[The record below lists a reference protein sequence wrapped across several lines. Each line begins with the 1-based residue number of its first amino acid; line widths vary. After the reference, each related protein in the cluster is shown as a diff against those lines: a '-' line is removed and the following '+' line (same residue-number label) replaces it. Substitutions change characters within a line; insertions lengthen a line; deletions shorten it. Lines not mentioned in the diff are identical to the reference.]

1 MILQCFRVLTAV
13 ILFAFVAVP
22 SYAAPAAAP
31 SRAATAV
38 APFGTADE
46 AIAMV
51 KRVQARFAR
60 DGAERTFAAV
70 TAQDPAFRDR
80 DLYVYIMNYDCV
92 IQAHAARRELVG
104 KSLWEFRD
112 QDGIYPARNTVEMA
126 RTKGSGWIDYRWTN
140 PKTGQVEAKSTY
152 VEKLGDRYA
161 IGVGIYKDEQTNK
174 NTVSIISGNPGSDA
188 TALQVTYDLASVL
201 NVGPSLR
208 VLPVVGMGGPQNI
221 RDVRNLKGI
230 DIGITQTSIL
240 NNYRRVNELLGFTD
254 DKIVYVTKL
263 FTLEIH
269 LVARDNINSI
279 EQLQGQVVNFDERGS
294 GTNYTM
300 RDVFKRLGI
309 NVQEVD
315 LPQAQALEKM
325 RRGEI
330 AATALVAGKPSQS
343 IAQLR
348 QSDGLKFL
356 AVPFTSALNAD
367 FLPTELTSEDYPGMI
382 PAGQKVTTIADT
394 AVLVAYKWPHESE
407 RYKRV
412 ETFVDAFFPKIA
424 EFSEAPHHPKWREVN
439 IAATLQG
446 WERLEPAQAWLDAHA
461 APRVASSVSSVNDA
475 QPKTEAPAPVVQA
488 IDGAPQQPT
497 DSEEQRLFQEYLK
510 WRAQRVRP
518 AAVPAPARAAR

>member
-1 MILQCFRVLTAV
+1 MILRCFRVLTAV
-13 ILFAFVAVP
+13 ILFSFVAVP
-22 SYAAPAAAP
+22 SH
-31 SRAATAV
+31 AAT
-38 APFGTADE
+38 PFGTADE

-60 DGAERTFAAV
+60 DGADRTFAAV

-80 DLYVYIMNYDCV
+80 DLYVYIMNFDCV

-161 IGVGIYKDEQTNK
+161 IGVGIYKDEQINK

-201 NVGPSLR
+201 NSGPNLR

-240 NNYRRVNELLGFTD
+240 NNYRRANELLGFND
-254 DKIVYVTKL
+254 DKIVYVTRL

-279 EQLQGQVVNFDERGS
+279 EQLQGQTVNFDEVGS

-315 LPQAQALEKM
+315 LPQAMALEKM
-325 RRGEI
+325 KRGEV

-343 IAQLR
+343 IFPVSQA
-348 QSDGLKFL
+348 DGLKFL
-356 AVPFTSALNAD
+356 AVPFTSALNTD

-382 PAGQKVTTIADT
+382 PAGQKVATIADT
-394 AVLVAYKWPHESE
+394 AVLVAYKWPKDNE

-424 EFSEAPHHPKWREVN
+424 EFSEPPHHPKWREVN
-439 IAATLQG
+439 LAATLQG

-461 APRVASSVSSVNDA
+461 APHAPSSVSSVNDA
-475 QPKTEAPAPVVQA
+475 QVKTDAPAPVVPV
-488 IDGAPQQPT
+488 IDRAPQQST
-497 DSEEQRLFQEYLK
+497 DPEEQRLFQEFLK
-510 WRAQRVRP
+510 WRAQRRSAAP
-518 AAVPAPARAAR
+518 AAAVGAVR

>member
-1 MILQCFRVLTAV
+1 MIFRYCRVLT
-13 ILFAFVAVP
+13 IIISFAALAFPA
-22 SYAAPAAAP
+22 YA
-31 SRAATAV
+31 

-46 AIAMV
+46 AVAMV

-92 IQAHAARRELVG
+92 IQAHAARKELVG
-104 KSLWEFRD
+104 KSLFDFRD
-112 QDGIYPARNTVEMA
+112 QDGIYPARNTVETA

-152 VEKLGDRYA
+152 VEKLGDRFA
-161 IGVGIYKDEQTNK
+161 IGVGIYKDEQINK

-188 TALQVTYDLASVL
+188 TSLQAAYDLASVL
-201 NVGPSLR
+201 NSGPALR

-230 DIGITQTSIL
+230 DIGMTQTSIL
-240 NNYRRVNELLGFTD
+240 NNYRRANELLGFVD

-263 FTLEIH
+263 FTLEVH
-269 LVARDNINSI
+269 LVVRDNINSI
-279 EQLQGQVVNFDERGS
+279 EDLKDQTVNFDELGS

-309 NVQEVD
+309 NVKEVD

-325 RRGEI
+325 KRGEV

-343 IAQLR
+343 MAQLK
-348 QSDGLKFL
+348 QADGLKFL
-356 AVPFTSALNAD
+356 PIPFSSALNSD
-367 FLPTELTSEDYPGMI
+367 FLPTELTSEDYPSMI
-382 PAGQKVTTIADT
+382 PAGQRVATIADT
-394 AVLVAYKWPHESE
+394 AVLVAYKWPRDNE

-412 ETFVDAFFPKIA
+412 ETFVNAFFPKIA
-424 EFSEAPHHPKWREVN
+424 EFSEPPHHPKWREVN
-439 IAATLQG
+439 LAARLDG
-446 WERLEPAQAWLDAHA
+446 WERLEPAQAWLDANTAPSRASA
-461 APRVASSVSSVNDA
+461 ADA
-475 QPKTEAPAPVVQA
+475 QAKSDAPPPAPVQTTA
-488 IDGAPQQPT
+488 ARPA
-497 DSEEQRLFQEYLK
+497 SEEDQRLFQEFLK
-510 WRAQRVRP
+510 WRAQRTRH
-518 AAVPAPARAAR
+518 RAQ

>member
-1 MILQCFRVLTAV
+1 MILRYCRVLTAIISFALFV
-13 ILFAFVAVP
+13 IPAH
-22 SYAAPAAAP
+22 AAPVSTPAH
-31 SRAATAV
+31 T

-46 AIAMV
+46 AVAMV
-51 KRVQARFAR
+51 KRVQARFQR

-80 DLYVYIMNYDCV
+80 DLYVYIMNFDCV
-92 IQAHAARRELVG
+92 IQAHAARKELVG
-104 KSLWEFRD
+104 KSLWDFRD
-112 QDGIYPARNTVEMA
+112 QDGIYPARNTVETA
-126 RTKGSGWIDYRWTN
+126 RTRGSGWIDYRWTN

-161 IGVGIYKDEQTNK
+161 IGVGIYKDEQINK

-188 TALQVTYDLASVL
+188 TSLQAAYDLASVL
-201 NVGPSLR
+201 NSGPALR

-230 DIGITQTSIL
+230 DIGMTQTSIL
-240 NNYRRVNELLGFTD
+240 NNYRRANELLGFID

-279 EQLQGQVVNFDERGS
+279 EDLKGQTVNFDELGS

-325 RRGEI
+325 RKGEV

-343 IAQLR
+343 MTLLSKA
-348 QSDGLKFL
+348 DGLKFL
-356 AVPFTSALNAD
+356 PIPYTSVLNSD
-367 FLPTELTSEDYPGMI
+367 FLPSEFTSEDYPTMV
-382 PAGQKVTTIADT
+382 PAGQKVATIADT
-394 AVLVAYKWPHESE
+394 AVLVAYKWPRDSE

-412 ETFVDAFFPKIA
+412 ETFVNAFFPRIA
-424 EFSEAPHHPKWREVN
+424 EFSEPPHHPKWREVN
-439 IAATLQG
+439 LAATLQG
-446 WERLEPAQAWLDAHA
+446 WERLEPAQAWLDVNTA
-461 APRVASSVSSVNDA
+461 RASASDA
-475 QPKTEAPAPVVQA
+475 QAKSIAPSPAAQTTAARPLN
-488 IDGAPQQPT
+488 DE
-497 DSEEQRLFQEYLK
+497 DQRLFQEFLK
-510 WRAQRVRP
+510 WRAQRARP
-518 AAVPAPARAAR
+518 PR

>member
-1 MILQCFRVLTAV
+1 MILRCFRVLTTAV
-13 ILFAFVAVP
+13 LFACLAVP
-22 SYAAPAAAP
+22 SL
-31 SRAATAV
+31 AAT
-38 APFGTADE
+38 PFGTADE
-46 AIAMV
+46 AMAMV

-80 DLYVYIMNYDCV
+80 DLYVYIMNFDCV
-92 IQAHAARRELVG
+92 MQAHAAMKELVG
-104 KSLWEFRD
+104 RNMWELRD
-112 QDGIYPARNTVEMA
+112 QDGKYPARGTVEVA
-126 RTKGSGWIDYRWTN
+126 RTKGSGWTDYRWTN
-140 PKTGQVEAKSTY
+140 PKTGQIEVKSSY

-161 IGVGIYKDEQTNK
+161 VGVGIYKDEQVNK

-240 NNYRRVNELLGFTD
+240 NNYRRANELLGFND
-254 DKIVYVTKL
+254 DKIVYVTRL

-279 EQLQGQVVNFDERGS
+279 EQLQGQVVNFDEVGS

-325 RRGEI
+325 KRGEL

-343 IAQLR
+343 IFPVSQA
-348 QSDGLKFL
+348 DGLKFL
-356 AVPFTSALNAD
+356 AVPFTSALNTD

-382 PAGQKVTTIADT
+382 PAGQKVATIADT
-394 AVLVAYKWPHESE
+394 AVLVAYKWPKDNE

-424 EFSEAPHHPKWREVN
+424 EFSEPPHHPKWREVN
-439 IAATLQG
+439 LAATLQG

-461 APRVASSVSSVNDA
+461 APHAPSSVSSVNDA
-475 QPKTEAPAPVVQA
+475 QVKTDAPAPVVPV
-488 IDGAPQQPT
+488 IDRAPQQST
-497 DSEEQRLFQEYLK
+497 DPEEQRLFQEFLK
-510 WRAQRVRP
+510 WRAQRRSAAP
-518 AAVPAPARAAR
+518 AAAVGAVR